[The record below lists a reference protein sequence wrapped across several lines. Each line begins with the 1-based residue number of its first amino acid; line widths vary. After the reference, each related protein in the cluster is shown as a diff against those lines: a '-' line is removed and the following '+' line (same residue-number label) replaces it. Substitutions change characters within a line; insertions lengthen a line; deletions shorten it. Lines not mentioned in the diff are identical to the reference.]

1 MATYDHNDQWYSN
14 KELFEMLQDLKEDLH
29 NTRMDLR
36 KYNDLRGAIAEL
48 QKAQI
53 AQSEACKRHLSDPDG
68 VTHKIQD
75 QITLLKLEIEEYK
88 SIAKGRKSVEEG
100 FIRWG
105 GWVFGFIGMV
115 VTLIKLLSS

>member
-1 MATYDHNDQWYSN
+1 MASNIQNDQWYSN

-48 QKAQI
+48 QRSQL
-53 AQSEACKRHLSDPDG
+53 AQSEACKKHLSDPDS

-88 SIAKGRKSVEEG
+88 SKAEGKKSVEDS
-100 FIRWG
+100 FLRWG
-105 GWVFGFIGMV
+105 GWIFGLAGMV
-115 VTLIKLLSS
+115 ISIIKILSP